1 MVGWI
6 DLQGVQQI
14 ARQQLQVAL
23 VCMIILKRMEEG
35 IIDTR
40 KAVSILGIVKKIEL
54 TSVEY
59 LLPNDEVRSLL

>member
-1 MVGWI
+1 
-6 DLQGVQQI
+6 
-14 ARQQLQVAL
+14 
-23 VCMIILKRMEEG
+23 MIILKRMEEG